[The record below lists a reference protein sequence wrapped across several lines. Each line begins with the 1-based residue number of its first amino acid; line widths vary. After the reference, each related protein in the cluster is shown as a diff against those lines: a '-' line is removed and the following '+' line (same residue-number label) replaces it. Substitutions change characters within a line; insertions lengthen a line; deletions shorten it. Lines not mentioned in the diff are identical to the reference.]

1 MRMYEFIENLED
13 NSVEKFLDQLD
24 DFKEGLRFDYDL
36 VKNQLGYYGE
46 DRECLI
52 TMFNIYNGSIKDG
65 YSGFIWNEDI
75 GEFYELNS
83 EHINEHLIDY
93 MKSSG
98 LYSFEDL
105 CNIISNDMSIDW
117 FLDDISLGNSY
128 NVKMNL
134 ARFFAEDIIYEV
146 VSNFYDYFNKEIKEL
161 VD

>member
-1 MRMYEFIENLED
+1 MYEFIENLED

>member
-24 DFKEGLRFDYDL
+24 DFIEGLRFDYDL

-75 GEFYELNS
+75 GEFYKHNS

-128 NVKMNL
+128 NIKINL
-134 ARFFAEDIIYEV
+134 ARFFAEDVIYEV
-146 VSNFYDYFNKEIKEL
+146 ISNFYEFFDDRLKDIE
-161 VD
+161 

>member
-1 MRMYEFIENLED
+1 MYEFIENLED

-24 DFKEGLRFDYDL
+24 DFIEGLRFDYDL

-75 GEFYELNS
+75 GEFYKHNS

-128 NVKMNL
+128 NIKINL
-134 ARFFAEDIIYEV
+134 ARFFAEDVIYEV
-146 VSNFYDYFNKEIKEL
+146 ISNFYEFFDDRLKDIE
-161 VD
+161 

>member
-24 DFKEGLRFDYDL
+24 DFIEGLRFDYDL

-75 GEFYELNS
+75 SEFYELNS

-128 NVKMNL
+128 NIKINL
-134 ARFFAEDIIYEV
+134 ARFFAEDVIYEV
-146 VSNFYDYFNKEIKEL
+146 ISNFYEFFDDRLKDME
-161 VD
+161 